1 MSLKCTA
8 VHPYCGL
15 LLHNE
20 EKQINTGNML
30 HESLG
35 NYAEWGKKTPKV
47 YRLYDSIDLIFLK
60 WQNDSNMEHIS
71 CCLGLG
77 SGWEEKW
84 QVDMVMKGQRWGSSL
99 VMEVFCILPVVETQ
113 TCTCDQSAE
122 NCTHTH
128 THEYKRNW
136 WTLNKMDGLYL
147 CQNSGCDTVLWF
159 SKRLTLERI
168 YIKIP
173 WGLFVLFFFY
183 NCMGIYA
190 YLKSKKLN

>member
-128 THEYKRNW
+128 TPTHMSTSETGELWIRW
-136 WTLNKMDGLYL
+136 MDCIYVRILVVILY
-147 CQNSGCDTVLWF
+147 CGF
-159 SKRLTLERI
+159 PR
-168 YIKIP
+168 
-173 WGLFVLFFFY
+173 G
-183 NCMGIYA
+183 
-190 YLKSKKLN
+190 

>member
-84 QVDMVMKGQRWGSSL
+84 HKWTWWWRDSGGALHWWWKCSVSCLWWKHKPAHVISLQRTAHTPTHMSTSETGELWIRWMDCIYVRIL
-99 VMEVFCILPVVETQ
+99 VVILYCGFP
-113 TCTCDQSAE
+113 
-122 NCTHTH
+122 
-128 THEYKRNW
+128 R
-136 WTLNKMDGLYL
+136 G
-147 CQNSGCDTVLWF
+147 
-159 SKRLTLERI
+159 
-168 YIKIP
+168 
-173 WGLFVLFFFY
+173 
-183 NCMGIYA
+183 
-190 YLKSKKLN
+190 